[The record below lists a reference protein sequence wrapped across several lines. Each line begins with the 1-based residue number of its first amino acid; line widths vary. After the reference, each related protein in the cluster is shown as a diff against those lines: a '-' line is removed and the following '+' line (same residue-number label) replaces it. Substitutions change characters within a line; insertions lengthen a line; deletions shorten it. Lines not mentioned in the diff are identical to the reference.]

1 MDKETEKRIM
11 DDKVLIEQEN
21 VILQRKSENEEN
33 SYTCYL
39 FKSGLDKILK
49 KVGEE
54 CTETVIAAKNLG
66 AGTGDVTELKKQL
79 VGEVSDLLYHLQVM
93 LCDVDVSITDV
104 LSDIEERSHKTG
116 NKKIMKKVD
125 KNT

>member
-1 MDKETEKRIM
+1 MNDNILKMVEE
-11 DDKVLIEQEN
+11 VIESRKGEN
-21 VILQRKSENEEN
+21 AEG

-54 CTETVIAAKNLG
+54 CTETVIAAKNLKCG
-66 AGTGDVTELKKQL
+66 GTDEQKQELI
-79 VGEVSDLLYHLQVM
+79 GEVADLFYHLQVM
-93 LCDVDVSITDV
+93 LSDLDLSIDDV
-104 LSDIEERSHKTG
+104 LAEHQKRNLKIN
-116 NKKIMKKVD
+116 NKKEFKVVD

>member
-1 MDKETEKRIM
+1 MLN
-11 DDKVLIEQEN
+11 DKVLTDQEE
-21 VILQRKSENEEN
+21 VILERKTADEEK

-39 FKSGLDKILK
+39 FREGLDKILK

-54 CTETVIAAKNLG
+54 CTETVIAAKNLKACG
-66 AGTGDVTELKKQL
+66 ENKEELKKEL
-79 VGEVSDLLYHLQVM
+79 VGEVSDLIYHLQVM
-93 LCDVDVSITDV
+93 LCEVDVSVNDV
-104 LSDIEERSHKTG
+104 LEEMDHRSQKTG

>member
-1 MDKETEKRIM
+1 MLNDNIIR
-11 DDKVLIEQEN
+11 DQEE
-21 VILQRKSENEEN
+21 VILERKTENDEK

-39 FKSGLDKILK
+39 FREGIDKILK

-54 CTETVIAAKNLG
+54 CTETVIAAKNLKA
-66 AGTGDVTELKKQL
+66 AGDDADKEALKNDL
-79 VGEVSDLLYHLQVM
+79 VGEVSDLIYHLQVM
-93 LCDVDVSITDV
+93 LCDVGVSIDDV
-104 LSDIEERSHKTG
+104 FEEMDKRSRKTG

>member
-1 MDKETEKRIM
+1 M

-21 VILQRKSENEEN
+21 VILQRKNENEEN

-66 AGTGDVTELKKQL
+66 AGAGDVTELKKQL

>member
-1 MDKETEKRIM
+1 MNDNVLRETFE
-11 DDKVLIEQEN
+11 VIES
-21 VILQRKSENEEN
+21 RKSANEEG

-54 CTETVIAAKNLG
+54 CTETVIAAKNLKNQNG
-66 AGTGDVTELKKQL
+66 SKEEL
-79 VGEVSDLLYHLQVM
+79 VGEVSDLIYHLQVM
-93 LCDVDVSITDV
+93 LSDLNVSVDDV
-104 LSDIEERSHKTG
+104 LEEIAKRSLKTN
-116 NKKIMKKVD
+116 NKKVFKQVD

>member
-1 MDKETEKRIM
+1 MNDN
-11 DDKVLIEQEN
+11 VLKMVEEVIES
-21 VILQRKSENEEN
+21 RKNEDAEG

-54 CTETVIAAKNLG
+54 CTETVIAAKNL
-66 AGTGDVTELKKQL
+66 KQDASDKNKADL
-79 VGEVSDLLYHLQVM
+79 VGEVADLLYHLQVM
-93 LCDVDVSITDV
+93 LADLDLSIDDV
-104 LSDIEERSHKTG
+104 LTEHEKRNLKVN
-116 NKKIMKKVD
+116 NKKQFKVVD

>member
-1 MDKETEKRIM
+1 ML
-11 DDKVLIEQEN
+11 DDKVLTDQEQ
-21 VILQRKSENEEN
+21 VILQRKAEDDEG

-54 CTETVIAAKNLG
+54 CAETIIAAKNLKT
-66 AGTGDVTELKKQL
+66 AVNDTEHLKSEL
-79 VGEVSDLLYHLQVM
+79 ACEVSDLIYHLQVM
-93 LCDVDVSITDV
+93 LCDVGVSIQDV
-104 LSDIEERSHKTG
+104 LLEMDKRTQKTG

>member
-1 MDKETEKRIM
+1 MLNDN
-11 DDKVLIEQEN
+11 VLTDQEE
-21 VILQRKSENEEN
+21 VILDRKTENDEK

-39 FKSGLDKILK
+39 FREGLDKILK

-54 CTETVIAAKNLG
+54 CTETVIAAKNLKAG
-66 AGTGDVTELKKQL
+66 AGDTAELKKEL
-79 VGEVSDLLYHLQVM
+79 IGEVSDLIYHLQVM
-93 LCDVDVSITDV
+93 LCDVDVSVKDV
-104 LSDIEERSHKTG
+104 LTEMDKRSQKTG

>member
-1 MDKETEKRIM
+1 M
-11 DDKVLIEQEN
+11 
-21 VILQRKSENEEN
+21 
-33 SYTCYL
+33 
-39 FKSGLDKILK
+39 
-49 KVGEE
+49 
-54 CTETVIAAKNLG
+54 
-66 AGTGDVTELKKQL
+66 
-79 VGEVSDLLYHLQVM
+79 YHLQVM

>member
-1 MDKETEKRIM
+1 MNDNILKMVEE
-11 DDKVLIEQEN
+11 VIESRKGEN
-21 VILQRKSENEEN
+21 AEG

-54 CTETVIAAKNLG
+54 CTETVIAAKNLKNG
-66 AGTGDVTELKKQL
+66 GGDKEKEELI
-79 VGEVSDLLYHLQVM
+79 GEVADLIYHLQVM
-93 LCDVDVSITDV
+93 LSDLDLSIEDV
-104 LSDIEERSHKTG
+104 LGEHQKRNLKVN
-116 NKKIMKKVD
+116 NKKEFKVVD